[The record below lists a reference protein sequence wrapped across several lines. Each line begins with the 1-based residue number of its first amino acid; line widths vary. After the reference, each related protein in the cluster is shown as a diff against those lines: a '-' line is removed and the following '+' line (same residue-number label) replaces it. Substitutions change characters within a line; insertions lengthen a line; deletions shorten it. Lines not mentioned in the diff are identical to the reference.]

1 MTLLTQTYTA
11 AELWEL
17 STSPEYADLR
27 LELSEGELIV
37 MSPAGGSHG
46 IVAMQIGWI
55 IKSFVEAQGLGF
67 VFGAETG
74 FVLDTQTGGAYTL
87 RAPDVAYVSRDRL
100 PAGAPDRYVP
110 LAPDL
115 AVEVVSPNDRADE
128 VNRKL
133 LDYLRYNTRLVWLVY
148 PATRTMVVHDGAVA
162 RVLSED
168 DVLDGGTV
176 LPGFTLPVK
185 RVFEG

>member
-1 MTLLTQTYTA
+1 MTLLTRTYTA
-11 AELWEL
+11 GDLWDL
-17 STSPEYADLR
+17 SVEPEYADLR

-46 IVAMQIGWI
+46 IIALRIGRLVAE
-55 IKSFVEAQGLGF
+55 FVENRNLGH

-74 FVLDTQTGGAYTL
+74 FVLDAGTGGATML

-100 PAGAPDRYVP
+100 PSGAPDRYVP

-148 PATRTMVVHDGAVA
+148 PATHTIVVHDGAAA
-162 RVLSED
+162 RVLADSD
-168 DVLDGGTV
+168 TLDGGTV
-176 LPGFTLPVK
+176 LPGFSVSVS
-185 RVFEG
+185 RVFGG